1 MFLTIKHIRSY
12 NESGVSTEVYRR
24 TAIDLSVTFGSNY
37 HYSYLIPAIL
47 CFIVYNIVPL
57 LLLTFYPFKVFRSFL
72 SKCRLNFI
80 AINIFVEKVNSCYRD
95 GLDGGRDMRSFS
107 GFYLLLRMIVA
118 LVGLLSFYF
127 LNMNRGHV
135 VWKFAL
141 MIVLIRP
148 YRKSYMV
155 YLDCLLLTNLALLCY
170 LMRSD
175 IPAFVIVRILFY
187 APITTLILTVTL
199 TKVLKIWKQHKPAI
213 KSNIFPNLSC
223 CKCCSFLLMNKAT
236 RERIRRSSVIIQSD
250 DSEEEQLPYIQ
261 PKSSEI
267 I

>member
-1 MFLTIKHIRSY
+1 
-12 NESGVSTEVYRR
+12 
-24 TAIDLSVTFGSNY
+24 
-37 HYSYLIPAIL
+37 
-47 CFIVYNIVPL
+47 
-57 LLLTFYPFKVFRSFL
+57 
-72 SKCRLNFI
+72 
-80 AINIFVEKVNSCYRD
+80 
-95 GLDGGRDMRSFS
+95 MRSFS
-107 GFYLLLRMIVA
+107 GFYLLLRMVGS

-127 LNMNRGHV
+127 LNMNRAHVIWTFKV
-135 VWKFAL
+135 VWIPIGTVLMIAAL
-141 MIVLIRP
+141 MIALIRP

-187 APITTLILTVTL
+187 APITVLILTVTL
-199 TKVLKIWKQHKPAI
+199 TKVFKIWKQHKPAI

-223 CKCCSFLLMNKAT
+223 CRFLLMNKVT
-236 RERIRRSSVIIQSD
+236 REGRSSVIIQSD
-250 DSEEEQLPYIQ
+250 DSEEDQLPYIQ